1 MTRKSTTTDAP
12 LSFEASLTEL
22 NRLVEALESGQ
33 LSLEASLQAFEQG
46 VKLTRECQL
55 ALTQA
60 EQRVKTLLQVD
71 GESVLVDA
79 PSDLA

>member
-1 MTRKSTTTDAP
+1 MTRKSATTEAP

-46 VKLTRECQL
+46 IKLTRECQQ

-71 GESVLVDA
+71 AESALVDA
-79 PSDLA
+79 PADLA

>member
-1 MTRKSTTTDAP
+1 MSKKSVSTP
-12 LSFEASLTEL
+12 LSFEASLAEL
-22 NRLVEALESGQ
+22 SRLVEALESGQ

-46 VKLTRECQL
+46 VKLTRECQV
-55 ALTQA
+55 ALTHA

-79 PSDLA
+79 PSDLT

>member
-1 MTRKSTTTDAP
+1 MTRKSTTTEAP

>member
-22 NRLVEALESGQ
+22 SRLVEALEGGQ

-60 EQRVKTLLQVD
+60 EQRVKTLLQAD
-71 GESVLVDA
+71 GEPVLVDA

>member
-1 MTRKSTTTDAP
+1 MTRKSTTADTP
-12 LSFEASLTEL
+12 LSFEASLAEL
-22 NRLVEALESGQ
+22 NRLVEALEGGQ

-71 GESVLVDA
+71 GETVLVDA
-79 PSDLA
+79 PADLA